1 MYSSSNSDSDG
12 VIDRSIKKRKNLPN
26 TWKQNQR
33 KYARLHGQEYVNTA
47 GKSVPKK
54 TLVSLV

>member
-1 MYSSSNSDSDG
+1 MSNSGSDSDSS
-12 VIDRSIKKRKNLPN
+12 IERSIKKQRKQPE

-47 GKSVPKK
+47 GKTVSKK
-54 TLVSLV
+54 TVGQVE